1 MTILDKEYK
10 LYLGSDIVKV
20 YIDIENSKTQIVE
33 TICVNIIKYEENE
46 MIFDISTLNNYE
58 LEILKNAI
66 NDKLTYTDI
75 EMFFIGDSNIPNF
88 GPDYEYEIIDN
99 KLILKYIYKKK
110 KEHTEEKNDD
120 WTLKYEN
127 EFGKIAYDFLISKYN
142 YLLIYNN
149 NGLKYKY
156 YKNKPKDSIF
166 MDLFFNKNYKMI
178 AIFKRKDKI
187 NLNSNLRD
195 NLIYINSYCE

>member
-20 YIDIENSKTQIVE
+20 YIDIENSKTQIVK
-33 TICVNIIKYEENE
+33 TICINIIKYEENE
-46 MIFDISTLNNYE
+46 MIFDISTLNNHE

-166 MDLFFNKNYKMI
+166 MNLFFNKNYKMI